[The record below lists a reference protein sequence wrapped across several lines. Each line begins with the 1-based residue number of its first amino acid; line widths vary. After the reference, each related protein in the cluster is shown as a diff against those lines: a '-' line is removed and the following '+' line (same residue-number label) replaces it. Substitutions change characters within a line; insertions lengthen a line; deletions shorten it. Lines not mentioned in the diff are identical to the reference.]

1 MASVSTLPKGSLV
14 LITGVNGFIAGHL
27 AKQLLTRG
35 YRVRGT
41 VRNAQKSRWLV
52 DDLFKSEAS
61 QGLFELATVEDMAVE
76 GSFDDA
82 MRGVDGVAHVATVA
96 TWDPNPNNVIPQTVA
111 GVVNILKAAANEPSV
126 KSFVFTSSVVAAAMP
141 VPETPFHVDQTSWN
155 DAAVSMAW
163 APQPYDASRIMVTY
177 VASKVEAERAV
188 WKFVEEKKPHFKTN
202 AVLPYTVFGP
212 LLHAQQN
219 ASTDA
224 WLFTLYAGNTEAT
237 EMMKASK

>member
-76 GSFDDA
+76 GSFDEA

-96 TWDPNPNNVIPQTVA
+96 TWDPSPNNVIPQTVA

-163 APQPYDASRIMVTY
+163 APPPYDAGRIMVTY

-237 EMMKASK
+237 DMMKASK